1 MCAAAEGLV
10 ALKKYMFEIRNTVF
24 DNVNYED
31 QLEVWSKVNCN
42 LTSLTCLHAGKLTSE
57 QVLEHDT
64 LNIVGMVSRSSM
76 KVLLSVAS
84 LFSQPAQFSFSNA

>member
-1 MCAAAEGLV
+1 MCTAAEGLV
-10 ALKKYMFEIRNTVF
+10 ALKTYMFEIRNTVF

-31 QLEVWSKVNCN
+31 QLEVWSN

-64 LNIVGMVSRSSM
+64 LNIVGMVSRNSM